1 MPSSAFFS
9 ENKIKSS
16 LITFQPL
23 STSKHY
29 LKRYAGILIP
39 AMLLVGIAVHT
50 SGCAS
55 QKCDCPKFGGHHLA
69 H

>member
-9 ENKIKSS
+9 ENKTRGS

-23 STSKHY
+23 STFKYY
-29 LKRYAGILIP
+29 LTRYVRVLIP
-39 AMLLVGIAVHT
+39 AILLIGIAVHT
-50 SGCAS
+50 SGCAA